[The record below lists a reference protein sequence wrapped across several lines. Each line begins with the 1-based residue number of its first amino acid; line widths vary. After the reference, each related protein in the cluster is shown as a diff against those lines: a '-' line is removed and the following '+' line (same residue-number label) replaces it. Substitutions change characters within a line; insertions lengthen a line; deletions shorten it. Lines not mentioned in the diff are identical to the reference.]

1 MASSYRRGRHSV
13 SDLKAHLVFVPKYR
27 RNIFTAESLDLIRS
41 AFDGVADKMGFHVLE
56 FGGEADHVHVL
67 LEYPPKLSISQ
78 LANHLKGVSS
88 RLYRK
93 QYPSPHA
100 DHLWSPSYFAVS
112 VGGEPLEIIKQYI
125 NSQKPS

>member
-1 MASSYRRGRHSV
+1 MTIGYRRGRHSV
-13 SDLKAHLVFVPKYR
+13 SDLKVRLVFVPKYR
-27 RNIFTAESLDLIRS
+27 RNIFTAESLGLIKS
-41 AFDGVADKMGFHVLE
+41 AFDGVAHKMGFQVLE

-67 LEYPPKLSISQ
+67 LEYSPKLSISQ

-93 QYPSPHA
+93 QYSSPHA

-112 VGGEPLEIIKQYI
+112 VGGAPLEIIKLYI